1 MMQASLDR
9 AVDSSGQSRVF
20 GIWSYLYRG
29 ILGATFGYFV
39 MTTYFLYRDSY
50 LRLFLWGFIFFLWL
64 PILYGGLVGLS
75 LWQIQRQWGGL
86 KLLTRA
92 CFGVTITTLLG
103 FPYIYFLEYRM
114 QASNALE
121 IKRIIVDL
129 ILLGFV
135 IGLPAGL
142 MTPSHRKKTEVEVK
156 RKIPA
161 DI

>member
-1 MMQASLDR
+1 MMQASSDR
-9 AVDSSGQSRVF
+9 AVDFSGQTSVF
-20 GIWSYLYRG
+20 GIWSYLHRG
-29 ILGATFGYFV
+29 ISGATIGYV
-39 MTTYFLYRDSY
+39 AMTIYFLYRDSY
-50 LRLFLWGFIFFLWL
+50 LRLFLWGFVFFLWL

-75 LWQIQRQWGGL
+75 LWQIQRRMGGL
-86 KLLTRA
+86 KLLMRA
-92 CFGVTITTLLG
+92 LFGVTLTILLG

-121 IKRIIVDL
+121 IKRIIVDS

-142 MTPSHRKKTEVEVK
+142 MTPSHRKKTEVEVR

-161 DI
+161 DM